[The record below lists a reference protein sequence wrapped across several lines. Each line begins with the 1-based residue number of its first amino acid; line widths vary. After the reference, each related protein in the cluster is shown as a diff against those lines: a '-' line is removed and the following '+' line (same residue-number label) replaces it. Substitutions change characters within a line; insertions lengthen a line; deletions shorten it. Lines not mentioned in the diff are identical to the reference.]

1 MSSIPN
7 SKFQIP
13 NSVSRRQFL
22 RQSLA
27 AGAPALLF
35 AQPPSPAL
43 PIVVVGAGLAGLRA
57 AALLRQA
64 GRQVSVLEARERSG
78 GRVLTIRSPF
88 DDGLF
93 GEAGAIRIAGA
104 HRAVLRAI
112 RDHGLKLVPFESSNG
127 APLLPPGPDAAGA
140 AGSGLRPDERGLDA
154 RALLERYV
162 GALPKSLAEP
172 ATEASYA
179 AWRDYDR
186 VTWPEWLL
194 ERGASPGAVRLMTQG
209 GDSSALSALYMLR
222 QFAMLRTSSQL
233 FKIAGGMDRL
243 PQAMTTALGDVIR
256 YEAAVVRINRAAAG
270 AVSIEYEAR
279 GRVERLAASHV
290 VLAIP
295 LSTLRQ
301 IEFRPRLSAAKE
313 KAIGA
318 VAYYPGVRILLQ
330 SRDRFW
336 NRAGLNGSARTTRA
350 EIWDCAYDRQGQARG
365 LLGATAGGAVGR
377 TFMDMSDAQSLAFGV
392 DLVAEA
398 FPGIRSAFEKGVV
411 HQWALDRWS
420 RGAFVAFAPGQMT
433 ALTPEIARPEDR
445 LHFAGEHTSSWMGW
459 MEGALDSGE
468 RAAREIL
475 G

>member
-1 MSSIPN
+1 MAALT
-7 SKFQIP
+7 
-13 NSVSRRQFL
+13 SRRQFL

-27 AGAPALLF
+27 GAPALLL

-57 AALLRQA
+57 ATLLRQA
-64 GRQVSVLEARERSG
+64 GRSVSVLEARERSG

-93 GEAGAIRIAGA
+93 GEAGPIRIAGA
-104 HRAVLRAI
+104 HRAVVRAV
-112 RDHGLKLVPFESSNG
+112 RDHGLTLVPFESSNG
-127 APLLPPGPDAAGA
+127 TPLLPKANTGGA
-140 AGSGLRPDERGLDA
+140 TAPGLRPDERGLDP

-162 GALPKSLAEP
+162 GALPGSLSDPSAPEASLAE
-172 ATEASYA
+172 
-179 AWRDYDR
+179 WREYDR
-186 VTWPEWLL
+186 LTWPEWLRQ
-194 ERGASPGAVRLMTQG
+194 RGASAEAVRLMTIG

-222 QFAMLRTSSQL
+222 QFAMLRSSSQL

-243 PQAMTTALGDVIR
+243 PQAMTAALGDVIR
-256 YEAAVVRINRAAAG
+256 YQAAVVRITRASG
-270 AVSIEYEAR
+270 TISIDYETR
-279 GRVERLAASHV
+279 GRVERLTGSHV
-290 VLAIP
+290 VLTVP

-301 IEFRPRLSAAKE
+301 IEFRPPLSPAKE
-313 KAIGA
+313 KAVGA

-336 NRAGLNGSARTTRA
+336 NRAGHNGSARTARA
-350 EIWDCAYDRQGQARG
+350 EIWDSAYDRQGLTRG
-365 LLGATAGGAVGR
+365 LLGATAGGAVGHKFSALR
-377 TFMDMSDAQSLAFGV
+377 EPESLTFGI

-398 FPGIRSAFEKGVV
+398 LPGIRSAFEKGVV
-411 HQWALDRWS
+411 HQWAGDRWS

-433 ALTPEIARPEDR
+433 GFLPDLARPEDR
-445 LHFAGEHTSSWMGW
+445 LHFAGEHTSSWNSW
-459 MEGALDSGE
+459 MEGALESGE

>member
-1 MSSIPN
+1 M
-7 SKFQIP
+7 
-13 NSVSRRQFL
+13 V
-22 RQSLA
+22 
-27 AGAPALLF
+27 
-35 AQPPSPAL
+35 
-43 PIVVVGAGLAGLRA
+43 
-57 AALLRQA
+57 
-64 GRQVSVLEARERSG
+64 VLEARERSG

-88 DDGLF
+88 DDGLY
-93 GEAGAIRIAGA
+93 GEAGPIRIAGA

-127 APLLPPGPDAAGA
+127 APLFRRTGCSRSGRLGRAARRTRTGC
-140 AGSGLRPDERGLDA
+140 S

-162 GALPKSLAEP
+162 GTLPKSLAEP
-172 ATEASYA
+172 AATDASYA

-256 YEAAVVRINRAAAG
+256 YEAAVVRINRASAG
-270 AVSIEYEAR
+270 AVSIEYESR

-336 NRAGLNGSARTTRA
+336 NRAGLNGSARTARA

-433 ALTPEIARPEDR
+433 ALMPEIARPEDR

>member
-1 MSSIPN
+1 MPALS
-7 SKFQIP
+7 
-13 NSVSRRQFL
+13 SRRQFL
-22 RQSLA
+22 RQTLA

-35 AQPPSPAL
+35 AQPAPPAP

-57 AALLRQA
+57 ATLLRQA
-64 GRQVSVLEARERSG
+64 GRSVVVLEARDRSG

-93 GEAGAIRIAGA
+93 GEAGPIRIAGA
-104 HRAVLRAI
+104 HRAVLRAV
-112 RDHGLKLVPFESSNG
+112 RDHGLKLLPFESSNG
-127 APLLPPGPDAAGA
+127 APLRPTPDDAGA
-140 AGSGLRPDERGLDA
+140 SGSGLRPGERGQDP

-162 GALPKSLAEP
+162 GALPESLAEP
-172 ATEASYA
+172 ATDASYA

-194 ERGASPGAVRLMTQG
+194 ERGASPAAVRLMTQG

-222 QFAMLRTSSQL
+222 QFAMLRASSQL

-243 PQAMTTALGDVIR
+243 PQAMTAALGDIIR
-256 YEAAVVRINRAAAG
+256 YEAAVVRVTRAARSIA
-270 AVSIEYEAR
+270 IEYETR
-279 GRVERLAASHV
+279 GRVERLTGSHV
-290 VLAIP
+290 VLAVP

-301 IEFRPRLSAAKE
+301 IEFRPPLSPAKE
-313 KAIGA
+313 KAVGA

-330 SRDRFW
+330 SRERFW
-336 NRAGLNGSARTTRA
+336 NRAGHNGSARTPHA
-350 EIWDCAYDRQGQARG
+350 EIWDSAYDRQGLTRG
-365 LLGATAGGAVGR
+365 LLGATTGGAVGH
-377 TFMDMSDAQSLAFGV
+377 TFSALTEPQSVAFGV

-411 HQWALDRWS
+411 HRWGQDRWA

-433 ALTPEIARPEDR
+433 AFMPDIARPEDR
-445 LHFAGEHTSSWMGW
+445 LHFAGEHTSSWNSW
-459 MEGALDSGE
+459 MEGALESGE